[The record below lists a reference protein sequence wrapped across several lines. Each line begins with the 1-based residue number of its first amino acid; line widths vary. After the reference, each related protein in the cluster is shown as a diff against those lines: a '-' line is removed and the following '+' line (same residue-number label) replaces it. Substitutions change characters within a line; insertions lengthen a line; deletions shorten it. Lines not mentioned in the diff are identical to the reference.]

1 MTVKR
6 VANADMTTSGTVMAM
21 ARIGPAQ
28 GEWTGGWKQ
37 TYPFVRQLDQT
48 VISVFLCHKK
58 NDSSGQGRVNRSEL
72 KLMFHC
78 VHTMRTDSW
87 SNPDSFLDPVDT
99 QSLQW
104 VLDLCRGFI
113 LVERARKTSTGRL
126 PGGILMSNRLF

>member
-1 MTVKR
+1 MTVNR

-48 VISVFLCHKK
+48 VISVFLSHKK
-58 NDSSGQGRVNRSEL
+58 MIVVGRAESTTELTRSEL

-99 QSLQW
+99 
-104 VLDLCRGFI
+104 
-113 LVERARKTSTGRL
+113 
-126 PGGILMSNRLF
+126 

>member
-58 NDSSGQGRVNRSEL
+58 MIVVGRAESIGL

-99 QSLQW
+99 
-104 VLDLCRGFI
+104 
-113 LVERARKTSTGRL
+113 
-126 PGGILMSNRLF
+126 